1 MSIETILE
9 LPVRPGDEAR
19 VVELFREL
27 GIFDLAARNEGFLGA
42 RLCLPDRAGEQLV
55 VIARWTDEAAIR
67 RWVDDPER
75 VRTNAVLAPH
85 LVDYGFVRYLMGRG
99 FKVIEVP
106 VEEYWDLAV
115 NAVTLEPGKV
125 IMNAGAPT
133 TVKALEKEGVEVI
146 QVDFSE
152 SHKFAIAGLHCATM
166 ELVRD
171 QL

>member
-85 LVDYGFVRYLMGRG
+85 LADEPARRG
-99 FKVIEVP
+99 YTVA
-106 VEEYWDLAV
+106 VEW
-115 NAVTLEPGKV
+115 P
-125 IMNAGAPT
+125 PT
-133 TVKALEKEGVEVI
+133 PTG
-146 QVDFSE
+146 
-152 SHKFAIAGLHCATM
+152 G
-166 ELVRD
+166 D
-171 QL
+171 QP